1 MPEEILSIFF
11 LPLPSGE
18 SPVNAGQPKSCREP
32 GWLSGEAAT
41 FHVNVPFNLHLES
54 SSLPDL
60 SSSKACLEGQGKIE
74 LNLHPLPYFPCSV
87 LDSLLPS
94 QRVVCELY
102 AT

>member
-87 LDSLLPS
+87 LDSTTPES
-94 QRVVCELY
+94 KGCF
-102 AT
+102 